1 MTLSDRE
8 VKEAALIG
16 LRYRRTAIEEQI
28 QQLEAE
34 LEGRSGRK
42 GNGAASSAP
51 TQKRVLSPAA
61 RRRIAAAQRKRWAAV
76 RKAKKKSGS
85 ERD

>member
-1 MTLSDRE
+1 MALSDRE

-16 LRYRRTAIEEQI
+16 LRHKRTVIEEQI

-34 LEGRSGRK
+34 LGGRAGHKASGS
-42 GNGAASSAP
+42 ASSAP
-51 TQKRVLSPAA
+51 AQKRVLSPAA

-76 RKAKKKSGS
+76 RKAKKANA
-85 ERD
+85 

>member
-1 MTLSDRE
+1 MTLSNRE

-16 LRYRRTAIEEQI
+16 LRHKRSAIEEQI

-34 LEGRSGRK
+34 LDGRSGRK
-42 GNGAASSAP
+42 GSAASSAP
-51 TQKRVLSPAA
+51 TQKRVLSPTG

-76 RKAKKKSGS
+76 RQAKRDQS
-85 ERD
+85 EQD